1 MNSAVADSYSSSLA
15 PRLSADETRLSM
27 SRVILGWAFGAVF
40 FQLSAGAVYAAFARQ
55 LGATEAVFGFLSG
68 IYQLMGWVQIPAAR
82 LLEGRVSART
92 MMLTAG
98 LTCRLMWV
106 LAAMLPLLNHVFPG
120 AVPRELMLPFFIGCV
135 MLSSIGQAFTGPSFF
150 AWMSDLVPD
159 RIGPAFW
166 ARRHQVGTI
175 VAIFAVLLGGGIA
188 DRAGLIKEW
197 SNGEITPLLTY
208 SVLLTIAAVCGVVDV
223 AVFIGVKEP
232 PTHREQVK
240 QPPFLTS
247 IRIPLRE
254 RAVRNYLIFTI
265 FGMMGFAS
273 TGPLLWLFCLEH
285 LNFDKTQTG
294 FLLTICPL
302 LGVACSAKWWGGIAK
317 IHGTRPMVRFASI
330 GLIIVPFCWLFAL
343 PESKAGLAIMLFGS
357 GILATA
363 YEISNLNFMTRAC
376 PHLSRPTLVAL
387 FSICAGT
394 TFALTSWGCGIAAQ
408 KLSFWHYEVAGMQ
421 FANFHLVFAF
431 SLVPRLINAV
441 FLAPRLEDNSAS
453 STRETM
459 SDVGAS
465 LAAAFGPRFT
475 RYFEAREE

>member
-1 MNSAVADSYSSSLA
+1 
-15 PRLSADETRLSM
+15 M

-40 FQLSAGAVYAAFARQ
+40 FQLSAGAVYASFARQ
-55 LGATEAVFGFLSG
+55 LGASEAVFGFLSG
-68 IYQLMGWVQIPAAR
+68 VNQLMGWVQIPAAR
-82 LLEGRVSART
+82 LIEGKISARS
-92 MMLTAG
+92 MLLYAG
-98 LTCRLMWV
+98 LSCRLLWV
-106 LAAMLPLLNHVFPG
+106 LAATLPLMNRVFPDFVTREAMLPMFT
-120 AVPRELMLPFFIGCV
+120 GCV
-135 MLSSIGQAFTGPSFF
+135 ALSAVGQACTGPAFF
-150 AWMSDLVPD
+150 GWMSELVPD

-166 ARRHQVGTI
+166 ARRQQVGTI

-208 SVLLTIAAVCGVVDV
+208 SILLTIAAVCGVMDI
-223 AVFIGVKEP
+223 AVFVGVKEP
-232 PTHREQVK
+232 IRTEEKPK
-240 QPPFLTS
+240 QPPFLAS
-247 IRIPLRE
+247 LQIPLRE

-285 LNFDKTQTG
+285 LDFDKTQTG
-294 FLLTICPL
+294 FLLTICPM
-302 LGVACSAKWWGGIAK
+302 LGVVCSAKWWGGIAK
-317 IHGTRPMVRFASI
+317 IHGTRPMVRFASV

-343 PESKAGLAIMLFGS
+343 PESRIGLAIMLFSS

-376 PHLSRPTLVAL
+376 PHLSRPTLIAL

-394 TFALTSWGCGIAAQ
+394 TFALTSWGCGVAAQ
-408 KLSFWHYEVAGMQ
+408 QLAFWHYEIAGLI
-421 FANFHLVFAF
+421 FTNFHLIFAF
-431 SLVPRLINAV
+431 SLVPRTLNAV

-453 STRETM
+453 GTREAM
-459 SDVGAS
+459 SDVGAN

-475 RYFEAREE
+475 RFFEARED

>member
-1 MNSAVADSYSSSLA
+1 
-15 PRLSADETRLSM
+15 M
-27 SRVILGWAFGAVF
+27 SRVIFGWAFGAVF

-68 IYQLMGWVQIPAAR
+68 VYQLMGWVQIPAAR
-82 LLEGRVSART
+82 LLEGSVGARA

-98 LTCRLMWV
+98 LICRLMWV
-106 LAAMLPLLNHVFPG
+106 LAAMLPLLNRVFPEVVTRS
-120 AVPRELMLPFFIGCV
+120 AMLPMFIGCLV
-135 MLSSIGQAFTGPSFF
+135 LSSIGQAFTGPSFF
-150 AWMSDLVPD
+150 AWMSALVPD
-159 RIGPAFW
+159 RVGPTFW
-166 ARRHQVGTI
+166 ARRHQVGTV
-175 VAIFAVLLGGGIA
+175 VAIFAVLIGGGIA

-208 SVLLTIAAVCGVVDV
+208 SLLLTVAALCGVMDIAA
-223 AVFIGVKEP
+223 FIGVKEP
-232 PTHREQVK
+232 PSAGPKIK
-240 QPPFLTS
+240 QPPFLAS
-247 IRIPLRE
+247 MRIPLRE

-285 LNFDKTQTG
+285 LEFDKTQTG

-317 IHGTRPMVRFASI
+317 IHGTRPMVRFASV
-330 GLIIVPFCWLFAL
+330 GLIIVPLCWLFAL
-343 PESKAGLAIMLFGS
+343 PESKVGLAIMLFGS
-357 GILATA
+357 GILVTA

-376 PHLSRPTLVAL
+376 PHLARPTLVAL
-387 FSICAGT
+387 FSICAGM
-394 TFALTSWGCGIAAQ
+394 TFALTSWGCGIAAEQ
-408 KLSFWHYEVAGMQ
+408 LSFWHMEIAGIE
-421 FANFHLVFAF
+421 FANFHLIFAF
-431 SLVPRLINAV
+431 SLLPRTINAL

-453 STRETM
+453 STREAM
-459 SDVGAS
+459 SEVGAS